1 MKTIKIFVYALI
13 VCMSFVGVAEAKG
26 RTGSFKS
33 GFTSQKRAAPTP
45 APAPYQAPPK
55 TTQPNKTAFGSFGNA
70 NPKLDAK
77 AAAAP
82 QSQMSKDLSANAAQ
96 SNALKTADAR
106 TTTKNAN
113 EKTNASESESGW
125 FRSGNQNTATQ
136 NPSVNMGNSAKP
148 QPANYQAAPQY
159 SAGRQSTGL
168 MPGLIGFM
176 LGSSM
181 AQHANAGSVAQQNQ
195 SVPNQHVA
203 QDANQL
209 NSTAAD
215 GLIAQQAQ
223 DVPVV
228 VEKESF
234 FLKLLRVVLWAAII
248 GGIIWLVRKFLGFRN
263 RTSQESANY
272 SLRS

>member
-33 GFTSQKRAAPTP
+33 GFTSQKRAAPKP
-45 APAPYQAPPK
+45 APAPYQAPPA

-77 AAAAP
+77 TAAAP
-82 QSQMSKDLSANAAQ
+82 QSQMSKDLSANTAQ
-96 SNALKTADAR
+96 SNALKAADAR
-106 TTTKNAN
+106 TTTKSTN
-113 EKTNASESESGW
+113 EKTNAPESESGW
-125 FRSGNQNTATQ
+125 FRSGNQNTAAQ
-136 NPSVNMGNSAKP
+136 NSNLNNGNSARP
-148 QPANYQAAPQY
+148 QPTNAQAAPQH
-159 SAGRQSTGL
+159 SAGRQSSGL

-176 LGSSM
+176 LGSSL
-181 AQHANAGSVAQQNQ
+181 AQHASAGSGAQHNQ

-203 QDANQL
+203 QDANQT
-209 NSTAAD
+209 NSTTAD
-215 GLIAQQAQ
+215 GLATQQVQ

-228 VEKESF
+228 VETESF
-234 FLKLLRVVLWAAII
+234 FLKVLRVVLWAAII
-248 GGIIWLVRKFLGFRN
+248 GGIIWLVRKLLGFRN
-263 RTSQESANY
+263 RNSQASANY